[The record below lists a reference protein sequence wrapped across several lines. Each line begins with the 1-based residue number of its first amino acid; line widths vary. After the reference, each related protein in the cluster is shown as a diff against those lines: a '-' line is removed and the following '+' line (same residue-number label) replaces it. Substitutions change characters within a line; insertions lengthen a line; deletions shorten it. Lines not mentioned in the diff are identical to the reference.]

1 MTTLLH
7 DGRRPGHMAWLKESL
22 SAGLAAGTILNP
34 FATPPVSVPRHP
46 SAGNVIAELILV
58 NMQGAAEPEIY
69 FDSATWA
76 ATLPGTNAWSVYDQW
91 PLWPHHARGNLR
103 DGGAIDDH
111 VRAVFEIQHSL
122 GVPYLA
128 PTVAIDTATGQLAK
142 IALDLAAEANRQQP
156 HCMITVC
163 GTNSFWRAGP
173 ALDAYIGQLA
183 RLRSSACYVIP
194 LRDRGGYPSDLTDS
208 DAIAGWLRSVHSLS
222 LRSRIIAGYTDHLGL
237 AAAAAGADTVCTGW
251 DQGQRVCSPD
261 AFRTTE
267 PGGQNIRYSP
277 HPGLLARFTEAV
289 ARGLDDLAASFA
301 AAMRWGQPI
310 PSDMREHREQHFRAL
325 GCHINAVLG
334 AGPAPAARY
343 AAARHIL
350 AGADLSWNHA
360 IDLKVQGVGRK
371 EKAAWFD
378 GMRNGFEAYVLA
390 ER

>member
-7 DGRRPGHMAWLKESL
+7 DGRRSGHVTWLKEAL
-22 SAGLAAGTILNP
+22 GAGLAAGTILNP
-34 FATPPVSVPRHP
+34 FATPPVSVPRDP
-46 SAGNVIAELILV
+46 CAGDVITELMSV
-58 NMQGAAEPEIY
+58 TMQDAAAPEIY

-91 PLWPHHARGNLR
+91 PLWPHHARGDLR
-103 DGGAIDDH
+103 DAGAIADH

-128 PTVAIDTATGQLAK
+128 PTVAIDTTTGQLAK

-156 HCMITVC
+156 NCMITVC
-163 GTNSFWRAGP
+163 GTNAFWRAGP

-183 RLRSSACYVIP
+183 RLRPSSCYVIP
-194 LRDRGGYPSDLTDS
+194 IRDRSGYPPDLTDS
-208 DAIAGWLRSVHSLS
+208 DSIAGWLRSVHSLS
-222 LRSRIIAGYTDHLGL
+222 LRSRIIAGYTDHLGVV
-237 AAAAAGADTVCTGW
+237 AVAAGADAVGTGW
-251 DQGQRVCSPD
+251 DQGQRVCTPE
-261 AFRTTE
+261 AFRTSE
-267 PGGQNIRYSP
+267 PGGQNINYSP
-277 HPGLLARFTEAV
+277 HPGLVARFTETV

-301 AAMRWGQPI
+301 RAMRWGQPI
-310 PSDMREHREQHFRAL
+310 PSDMREHREQHFQAL
-325 GCHINAVLG
+325 GRHIDAVRG
-334 AGPAPAARY
+334 AGPSSVARY

-350 AGADLSWNHA
+350 TGAELSWNYA
-360 IDLKVQGVGRK
+360 IGLKVQGVGRR